1 MKGVF
6 MDIVR
11 RTWTEIS
18 LDNVRENYNLI
29 KEKTGDVKLCCV
41 VKADG
46 YGHGAA
52 ALASLYESLGADY
65 LAVSNIDEAKEL
77 RDNNISLPILILG
90 YTPAENAR
98 ELFEL
103 DITQTVYSLEY
114 AKLLNDMCEKYN
126 LKIKVH
132 IKLDT
137 GMSRIGFMCQEFPRD
152 DNSINEIKETCSL
165 KGLVP
170 EGIFTHFCV
179 SDSGEDGREFTKKQF
194 DSFKYTVNSLKEN
207 NISFEIVHCSNSG
220 ATLDYPET
228 YCNMV
233 RAGIILYGLQPSPV
247 CGKTAA
253 LKPVMSMKTVIAHI
267 KTIEKGATVSYGRTF
282 TADKRLKIATVPV
295 GYADG
300 FIRAYSK
307 YGYMIINS
315 KKAPIIGRICMDQT
329 MIDITDIPDVNIG
342 DEVLVFGSGEHGERT
357 ADDLAKSADTIN
369 YEVVCTISKRVPRF
383 FVRHEKITEVMY
395 KL

>member
-1 MKGVF
+1 

-11 RTWTEIS
+11 RTWCEIS
-18 LDNVRENYNLI
+18 LDNARDNYKLI
-29 KEKTGDVKLCCV
+29 KNRIGKAKLCCV

-52 ALASLYESLGADY
+52 ALASLYQSLGADF

-77 RDNNISLPILILG
+77 RDNGITLPVLILG
-90 YTPAENAR
+90 YTPVENAR

-114 AKLLNDMCEKYN
+114 AKLLSGMCLRYN
-126 LKIKVH
+126 IEIKIH
-132 IKLDT
+132 IKIDT

-152 DNSINEIKETCSL
+152 NNSIEEIKEACSL
-165 KGLVP
+165 KGLIP
-170 EGIFTHFCV
+170 QGIFTHFCV
-179 SDSGEDGREFTKKQF
+179 SDCAADGMFFTKKQF
-194 DSFKYTVNSLKEN
+194 NNLKRAVNSLKEN
-207 NISFEIVHCSNSG
+207 KVYFDIVHCSNSG
-220 ATLDYPET
+220 AALDYPDT
-228 YCNMV
+228 YCDMV
-233 RAGIILYGLQPSPV
+233 RAGIILYGLKPSPV
-247 CGKTAA
+247 CVNDTG

-267 KTIEKGATVSYGRTF
+267 KTIQKGSSVSYGRTF
-282 TADKRLKIATVPV
+282 IADKELKIATVPV

-307 YGYMIINS
+307 DGYMIVGG

-329 MIDITDIPDVNIG
+329 MLDITDIPNVNIG
-342 DEVLVFGSGEHGERT
+342 DEVLVFGSGENGERT
-357 ADDLAKSADTIN
+357 ADDLADCADTIN
-369 YEVVCTISKRVPRF
+369 YEVVCNISKRVPRF

-395 KL
+395 KI